1 MKRLFALLLFVAS
14 STFAITGC
22 GEADYSD
29 IPEVNE
35 AETEQKNAEIEK
47 EIEAEM
53 AKQAAGGGKK

>member
-29 IPEVNE
+29 IPDVDAAETEKNE
-35 AETEQKNAEIEK
+35 AEINKAMEGEMQKQ
-47 EIEAEM
+47 M
-53 AKQAAGGGKK
+53 GGGGR

>member
-14 STFAITGC
+14 STFAMTGC

-29 IPEVNE
+29 IPDVDAAESEKKE
-35 AETEQKNAEIEK
+35 AEIAK

-53 AKQAAGGGKK
+53 QKQAAGGGQN

>member
-29 IPEVNE
+29 IPDVDAAETEKNE
-35 AETEQKNAEIEK
+35 AEINKAMEEEMQK
-47 EIEAEM
+47 
-53 AKQAAGGGKK
+53 QGGGGR